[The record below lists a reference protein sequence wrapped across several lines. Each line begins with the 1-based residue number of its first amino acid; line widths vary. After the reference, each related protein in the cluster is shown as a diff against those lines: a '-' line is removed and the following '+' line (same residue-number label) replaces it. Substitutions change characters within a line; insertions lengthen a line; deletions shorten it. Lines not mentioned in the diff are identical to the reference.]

1 MPVPGPQKEICHGQ
15 FGKKWPLSQW
25 ISVQFV
31 FSVLTPWNRFQ
42 IMSVSLSGSASTWCL
57 KKYIQMLIFILAAR
71 NNRYIL
77 LTRFSRLFILWTI
90 AP

>member
-1 MPVPGPQKEICHGQ
+1 MQVPGPQKEICHGHV
-15 FGKKWPLSQW
+15 GKKWPLSQW

-77 LTRFSRLFILWTI
+77 LTRFSRLFIL
-90 AP
+90 